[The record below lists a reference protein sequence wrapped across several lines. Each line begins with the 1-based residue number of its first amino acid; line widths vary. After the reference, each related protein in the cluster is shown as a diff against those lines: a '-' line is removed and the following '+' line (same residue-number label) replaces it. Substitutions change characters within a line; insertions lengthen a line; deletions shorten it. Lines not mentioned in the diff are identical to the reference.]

1 MNNLKIMINIINV
14 TIKIDENFIIFTKI
28 KTIQNVLIV

>member
-1 MNNLKIMINIINV
+1 MINLKVMISIINA

-28 KTIQNVLIV
+28 KTIQNVIIV